1 MTTVKIE
8 NINIK
13 ACADTGS
20 QQNLIGEDTFK
31 KIQDSRSRNN
41 KIKLSKPDITLRP
54 YCTVKPIPIVGKFEA
69 VIETTSKIT
78 VADVYVVEG
87 KADNLLSKQ
96 TSVDLDLVKINIP
109 QQQEIGNVVSDQEPV
124 FEKYPKAFKGIG
136 KLKDKQVAFHINKSV
151 APQAQRYRKTP
162 FPLRKKIEE
171 KLKEL
176 EDNDIIEPATGPT
189 PWVSPLVATPKPR
202 DPSDIRLCVDMRAAN
217 KAILRE
223 RHDTPTIDE
232 LIAEL
237 SGAKIFSKVDLKSGY
252 HQLELDEESRYIT
265 TFATHVGL
273 KRYKRLSFG
282 ISSAAEVFQ
291 NTIRQVIEDIP
302 GVLNVSDDILIY
314 GHTQSEHDANLTS
327 LLERLTEKGL
337 TLNKAKCEFNKT
349 KIEFFGLVFSG
360 DGASADPEKV
370 DAIRNAPHPK
380 SADEI
385 SSLLGM
391 AQYCSRFIPN
401 LATITEPLRVLTH
414 KGAKFECG
422 ECQEKAFTLLKK
434 SLSSNRVMAYFD
446 PQRATEIWVD
456 ASPVGLGAI
465 LTQTDKYGNRRNV
478 RYVSRALQPQ
488 EQRYSQIEREALAIE
503 WSVDRFR
510 LYVLGGKFKVYS
522 DHKPLVPIFNKPTS
536 KASSRIQ
543 SWLLKLQAFDMEVQY
558 KPGKKNPADFMSRH
572 PTQEAPIQNSFADEY
587 VNFIATNATPKG
599 NDPKPY

>member
-1 MTTVKIE
+1 M
-8 NINIK
+8 
-13 ACADTGS
+13 
-20 QQNLIGEDTFK
+20 
-31 KIQDSRSRNN
+31 
-41 KIKLSKPDITLRP
+41 
-54 YCTVKPIPIVGKFEA
+54 
-69 VIETTSKIT
+69 IETASKIT
-78 VADVYVVEG
+78 VADVLYVVEG

-96 TSVDLDLVKINIP
+96 TSVNLDLVKINIQ
-109 QQQEIGNVVSDQEPV
+109 QQQEVGNVVSDQEPV
-124 FEKYPKAFKGIG
+124 FEKYPKVFKGIG
-136 KLKDKQVAFHINKSV
+136 KLKDKQVTLHINKSV
-151 APQAQRYRKTP
+151 VPQAQRYRKTP

-202 DPSDIRLCVDMRAAN
+202 DPSDIRLCVDKRRAN

-265 TFATHVGL
+265 TFATQFGL

-291 NTIRQVIEDIP
+291 NTIRQVIEGIP

-327 LLERLTEKGL
+327 LLERLTEEGL

-349 KIEFFGLVFSG
+349 KTEFFGLVFSG

-385 SSLLGM
+385 SSLLRI

-414 KGAKFECG
+414 KGAKFEWG
-422 ECQEKAFTLLKK
+422 ECQEKAFTLLKEP
-434 SLSSNRVMAYFD
+434 LSSDRVMAYFD
-446 PQRATEIWVD
+446 PQKAAEIWVD

-478 RYVSRALQPQ
+478 CYASRALQPQ

-572 PTQEAPIQNSFADEY
+572 PTQEAPIQDSFADEY
-587 VNFIATNATPKG
+587 VNFIATNATPKAMTLSLFKKETETDTALQEVIQCYKTNKWHTIKDTHRSLWSVRHEITVTSDNIVPAEG
-599 NDPKPY
+599 TLHYCS